1 MANLNMATREFGMEI
16 NVKNTKVRCISR
28 KRNNELKIYVDGQE
42 VEPVSQF
49 RYWGSLIAEDGCC
62 PKENRSRIE
71 MVKKV
76 FTERK
81 KLFTGKMNLKPKK
94 RIMKCLV

>member
-49 RYWGSLIAEDGCC
+49 RY
-62 PKENRSRIE
+62 
-71 MVKKV
+71 
-76 FTERK
+76 
-81 KLFTGKMNLKPKK
+81 
-94 RIMKCLV
+94 